1 MPAIYSFSLDH
12 KYDRDI
18 INRLEGMKNRSG
30 WIRQMLRQ
38 EFDHERLKI
47 LVELLYDEYKKQ
59 LEFRYTMPLDDI
71 RKPRS
76 LYEFR
81 DMATRLVH
89 APTRIDRQ
97 DLPHVRQA
105 DRNSLQEQ
113 E

>member
-47 LVELLYDEYKKQ
+47 LVELIYDDYKNQ
-59 LEFRYTMPLDDI
+59 IEATGWR
-71 RKPRS
+71 RPRS

-81 DMATRLVH
+81 DMATRLVDN
-89 APTRIDRQ
+89 PTRIDQ
-97 DLPHVRQA
+97 QEKQPVPQVDH
-105 DRNSLQEQ
+105 NSLQEQ

>member
-47 LVELLYDEYKKQ
+47 TVELLYEEYKKQ
-59 LEFRYTMPLDDI
+59 LEFRHTMPLDEK
-71 RKPRS
+71 RRPRS

-89 APTRIDRQ
+89 SPTRIDQ
-97 DLPHVRQA
+97 QEKQPVPQEDHS
-105 DRNSLQEQ
+105 SLQEQ